1 MTVLW
6 MADTGNP
13 DADAAPTEQSDHDL
27 KKGMIHMTDK
37 YGYDGPEQFRP
48 LSPWAYFG
56 YSILFAIPLVG
67 FILLIV
73 FSLSNQNIN
82 RRNYARSFFCALVIV
97 LILFGVLLVSGAAG
111 GAYGYFSS
119 LNRA

>member
-1 MTVLW
+1 
-6 MADTGNP
+6 
-13 DADAAPTEQSDHDL
+13 
-27 KKGMIHMTDK
+27 MTDK
-37 YGYDGPEQFRP
+37 YGYEGPEQFRP

-82 RRNYARSFFCALVIV
+82 RRNYLLRAGDRADPLRRAAGQRRGRRSVRL
-97 LILFGVLLVSGAAG
+97 LLVAQAHITDRPNETCPAVRQGMFG
-111 GAYGYFSS
+111 RNGD
-119 LNRA
+119 LE